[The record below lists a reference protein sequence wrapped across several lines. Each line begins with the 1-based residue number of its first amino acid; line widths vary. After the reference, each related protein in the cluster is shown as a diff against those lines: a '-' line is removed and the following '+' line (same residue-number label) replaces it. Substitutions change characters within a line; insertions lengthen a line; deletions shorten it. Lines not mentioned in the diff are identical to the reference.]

1 MGVKSKSVKL
11 FHRFG
16 KRAMQHLALAKQEL
30 SVDGL
35 ACQCVTEGKP
45 LLGFFHYQL
54 SSDHLFHQ
62 QEEFLFIMVRNPLE
76 EGKIETPSSDC
87 CQNQHLPRSVA

>member
-54 SSDHLFHQ
+54 SGDHLFHQ
-62 QEEFLFIMVRNPLE
+62 HQQFLFLLLRDLL
-76 EGKIETPSSDC
+76 K
-87 CQNQHLPRSVA
+87 